1 MPGLSA
7 VEGWRHK
14 HLLGLEDL
22 SREDLLTVLD
32 LARSFKKDGRL
43 LTDKRDALKGKTVLL
58 LFFENSTRTAMSFSA
73 AAKRLSA
80 DVVSFSKGT
89 SSTTKGETLVDT
101 AKNIEAMGAI
111 DVVVIRHSA
120 TGAPHLLAR
129 SIDASIVNAGD
140 GAHEHPTQGL
150 LDIFTMRERLGR
162 IEGLK
167 VAIVG
172 DIAHSRVARSNIHG
186 LKKLGAE
193 VVVCGP
199 APLLPADAK
208 ALGVEVCYDFD
219 ALIPK
224 VDVVN
229 MLRIQKERLAGPL
242 LPSDR
247 EYTMLFGL
255 TRERAARLKKG
266 ALVMH
271 PGPTNRG
278 VEIAPE
284 VADGAKSVI
293 LEQVANGVAV
303 RQAVLMLVAS

>member
-1 MPGLSA
+1 M
-7 VEGWRHK
+7 WTHR

-22 SREDLLTVLD
+22 TRDDLSAVLD
-32 LARSFKKDGRL
+32 LARTFKKDGKL
-43 LTDKRDALKGKTVLL
+43 LVDKRDTLKGKTVLL

-80 DVVSFSKGT
+80 DVVSFSKGA
-89 SSTTKGETLVDT
+89 SSTAKGETLVDT
-101 AKNIEAMGAI
+101 AKNIEAMGAV

-129 SIDASIVNAGD
+129 SIRASVVNAGD

-150 LDIFTMRERLGR
+150 LDIFTIRERLGR
-162 IEGLK
+162 VEGLR

-172 DIAHSRVARSNIHG
+172 DIAHSRVARSNIYG

-193 VVVCGP
+193 VTVCGP
-199 APLLPADAK
+199 ATLVPDAIRS
-208 ALGVEVCYDFD
+208 LGVKVSHDLD
-219 ALIPK
+219 AILPK
-224 VDVVN
+224 MDVVN

-255 TRERAARLKKG
+255 TRARAARLKKG
-266 ALVMH
+266 ALVLH

-284 VADGAKSVI
+284 VADGDRSVI

-303 RQAVLMLVAS
+303 RQAVLSLVTGK